1 MAMNKE
7 EMKMLGMSGD
17 PQELDLSIEIGKAE
31 EVDEDMYNQLAPRGK
46 FSKKAL
52 NNLVTAANR
61 LLPLFEQSPDYP
73 MFEEDIQVFP
83 NDFVRVIGMFQAAVN
98 YAVDSGD
105 LDEEMDFELEDITDD
120 RSIML
125 LAGKITKL
133 AQDREFKKFLQNP
146 PPEFDEETE
155 EEEMQEEESM
165 PSSDEMDK
173 FFAGRM

>member
-7 EMKMLGMSGD
+7 EMKMLGMSGE

-31 EVDEDMYNQLAPRGK
+31 EIDEDMYNQLAPRGK

-61 LLPLFEQSPDYP
+61 LLPLFEQTPDYP

-83 NDFVRVIGMFQAAVN
+83 NEFVRVIGMFQAAVN

-146 PPEFDEETE
+146 PPEFEEETE
-155 EEEMQEEESM
+155 EEMEEEVSM

-173 FFAGRM
+173 MFMSRM